1 MFIEK
6 DLSEQLTLTLGG
18 AITDGKYKD
27 FIVGNGQDRSGEA
40 FYYSPK
46 YKASVGGIYRLNER
60 LTFNTDVTYQSSAP
74 SAYEFDSAG
83 KVNGERR
90 SDNYVLANFSSEFK
104 VTKNVAVSGFVKNAF
119 DKRYVTNNR
128 DDEIIDAGAPRTF
141 GMALR
146 YDL

>member
-1 MFIEK
+1 
-6 DLSEQLTLTLGG
+6 
-18 AITDGKYKD
+18 
-27 FIVGNGQDRSGEA
+27 
-40 FYYSPK
+40 
-46 YKASVGGIYRLNER
+46 
-60 LTFNTDVTYQSSAP
+60 VTYQSSAP
-74 SAYEFDSAG
+74 SAYEFDATG

-146 YDL
+146 YDLLYLPGTAITACRCPAPKSRPF

>member
-1 MFIEK
+1 MA
-6 DLSEQLTLTLGG
+6 STRTSSS
-18 AITDGKYKD
+18 ATAT
-27 FIVGNGQDRSGEA
+27 DRSGEA

-46 YKASVGGIYRLNER
+46 YKASVGGIYRFNER

-104 VTKNVAVSGFVKNAF
+104 IHQERGCLGLRE
-119 DKRYVTNNR
+119 KRLR
-128 DDEIIDAGAPRTF
+128 Q
-141 GMALR
+141 ALR
-146 YDL
+146 HQQPR